1 MRNLEANLKLLM
13 EYITDFNMEN
23 GYLPS
28 VREMANQIGI
38 KSTSTINYYINIL
51 EKRNLIKRN
60 QHSKARAFEIVKE
73 NIKKSPENNI
83 NPFGLKNIPLLGT
96 ITAGTPILAVEN
108 IDAEFPMPKELF
120 GSDDLFMLKVKGE
133 SMINAGIFDGD
144 LIIVRKQSYAEN
156 GEIVAA
162 LIDDSATVKRF
173 FKEKDK
179 IRLQPENPT
188 MDPIYVDDVTI
199 LGKVVGLIRKM
210 R

>member
-1 MRNLEANLKLLM
+1 MRNLENNLKALM
-13 EYITDFNMEN
+13 DYIVTFNAEN

-28 VREMANQIGI
+28 VREMANHVGI

-51 EKRNLIKRN
+51 EQRNLIKRN
-60 QHSKARAFEIVKE
+60 TQNKARAFEILNSQKPLSQTIQS
-73 NIKKSPENNI
+73 NYC
-83 NPFGLKNIPLLGT
+83 LTNIPLVGT
-96 ITAGTPILAVEN
+96 ITAGKPILAVEN
-108 IDAEFPMPKELF
+108 IDSQFELSADLF
-120 GSDDLFMLKVKGE
+120 GTGDLFMLKVSGE

-144 LIIVRKQSYAEN
+144 LIVVHKQQTAEN

-173 FKEKDK
+173 YKEENR

-188 MDPIYVDDVTI
+188 MSPIYADNVTI